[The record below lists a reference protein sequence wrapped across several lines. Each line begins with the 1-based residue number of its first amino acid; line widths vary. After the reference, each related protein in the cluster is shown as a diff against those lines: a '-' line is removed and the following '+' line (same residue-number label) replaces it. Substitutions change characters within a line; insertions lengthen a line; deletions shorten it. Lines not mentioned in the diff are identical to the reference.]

1 METRT
6 AGAAGGP
13 GKPTGSDPGRA
24 PRPDPTGAFYRTALH
39 PLLQRINA
47 YLMRWLRKKYKR
59 LRGFKK
65 ARTCWEGI
73 TTRYPNLFVHW
84 QWTRGFWAPG
94 VIRAG

>member
-1 METRT
+1 MQYY
-6 AGAAGGP
+6 
-13 GKPTGSDPGRA
+13 
-24 PRPDPTGAFYRTALH
+24 GAFYRTALH

-47 YLMRWLRKKYKR
+47 YLMRWLRKKYRR
-59 LRGFKK
+59 LHGFKK

-84 QWTRGFWAPG
+84 RWTRGFWAPG